1 MIGLQMTIP
10 QLTAHMSQ
18 GRVAIGTVGE
28 SVVARAFE
36 DNGYTVTTSYV
47 NGDLT
52 VINKSGE
59 MFYVEVKTSRKA
71 SNGRWMFTLF
81 KRGSQNHKY
90 ADFVVLLCVM
100 KSGFS
105 IPFVIPIE
113 HCKGVNAITI
123 PSYPG
128 HYQGKYATFRQ
139 SLRRLRLP
147 Q

>member
-1 MIGLQMTIP
+1 MSIP
-10 QLTAHMSQ
+10 ELTAHMSQ
-18 GRVAIGTVGE
+18 GRVAIGATGE
-28 SVVARAFE
+28 NVVARAFE

-59 MFYVEVKTSRKA
+59 IFYVEVKTARKG
-71 SNGRWMFTLF
+71 SKGQWKFTLY
-81 KRGSQNHKY
+81 KRGSQNHRY

-100 KSGFS
+100 KSGFG

-113 HCKGVNAITI
+113 HCRDITAINI
-123 PSYPG
+123 PTYPG
-128 HYQGKYATFRQ
+128 RYQGKYATFRQ
-139 SLRRLRLP
+139 SLKRLRLP